1 MNELLEKVD
10 IIKVVSKY
18 VSLKRVGSQYAG
30 LCPFHKEKTP
40 SFYVD
45 PDKGIY
51 HCFGCGASGNAIT
64 FLSEIEGI
72 TRREAL
78 SILAEEF
85 GLDIGDYGNDK
96 RPVIYEV
103 LRESVKFYKS
113 QLMKHTLVMDYLKNR
128 GLSSGSLAEWEIG
141 FSPDKYG
148 LIKHLIKK
156 GFSSEDILSSGVA
169 ISNGKEIFDRF
180 HSRIIF
186 PIKDIT
192 GNVVSF
198 AGRVVEGWEPK
209 YLNGPDT
216 KIFKKSEILFGL
228 DKAKSF
234 ARKEG
239 FLYLVEGYI
248 DVILMHQEG
257 YKNTV
262 GIMGTH
268 LSEEH
273 AKRIYRFVK
282 KVIIIPDS
290 DEAGIKSAEKSIFV
304 LAKSGIDTYVILLED
319 GLDPADY
326 LRQSRIL
333 PEPITAFSFI
343 LGEKPKDPVKFSER
357 LNKAKNF
364 ISLLKSSDENLA
376 TFYISELEKWAG
388 TKVNVGELSVREV
401 IKRSVSSLANLDK
414 ILILGYAYGFKG
426 EVMDILNRL
435 TAKTSLQH
443 KLETYITAG
452 KDFAEFFETLKSEEA
467 SSIYSSNMGKEEVF
481 KVLRRIL
488 KQMEVEDKVKRARGD
503 IKALLEVYNIKKEV
517 GV

>member
-1 MNELLEKVD
+1 MLEKVD
-10 IIKVVSKY
+10 IIKVVGRY

-45 PDKGIY
+45 PDKGVY

-85 GLDIGDYGNDK
+85 GLDISNYQYEK
-96 RPVIYEV
+96 QPIIYEV
-103 LRESVKFYKS
+103 LRESAKFYKS
-113 QLMKHTLVMDYLKNR
+113 QLVKHTLIMDYLKNR
-128 GLSSGSLAEWEIG
+128 GLNSGSLAEWEIG

-148 LIKHLIKK
+148 LIKYLIKK

-169 ISNGKEIFDRF
+169 ISTGKEIFDRF
-180 HSRIIF
+180 YGRIIF

-198 AGRVVEGWEPK
+198 AGRVVEGGEPK

-216 KIFKKSEILFGL
+216 KIFKKSEVLFGL

-248 DVILMHQEG
+248 DVILMYQEG

-273 AKRIYRFVK
+273 AKRIYRFAK
-282 KVIIIPDS
+282 KVVIIPDS
-290 DEAGIKSAEKSIFV
+290 DEAGMKSAEKSIFS
-304 LAKSGIDTYVILLED
+304 LAKAGIDVHVILLEN

-326 LRQSRIL
+326 LQHGKEL
-333 PEPITAFSFI
+333 PEPITAFNFI
-343 LGEKPKDPVKFSER
+343 LGEKPKDPVKFSEK
-357 LNKAKNF
+357 LTKAKNF
-364 ISLLKSSDENLA
+364 ISILKSSDENLA
-376 TFYISELEKWAG
+376 IFYLGELEKWAG
-388 TKVNVGELSVREV
+388 TKVDLGELSVREV
-401 IKRSVSSLANLDK
+401 IKKSNSSLANLDK

-426 EVMDILNRL
+426 EVMDILSRL

-443 KLETYITAG
+443 RLETYITSG

-467 SSIYSSNMGKEEVF
+467 SSVYALNMERDEVF

-488 KQMEVEDKVKRARGD
+488 TQMEVEDKVKRAKGD